1 MLFLKIKNFKD
12 YDFKDQTMINYITI
26 KDFLI

>member
-12 YDFKDQTMINYITI
+12 YDFKYQTMINYITI